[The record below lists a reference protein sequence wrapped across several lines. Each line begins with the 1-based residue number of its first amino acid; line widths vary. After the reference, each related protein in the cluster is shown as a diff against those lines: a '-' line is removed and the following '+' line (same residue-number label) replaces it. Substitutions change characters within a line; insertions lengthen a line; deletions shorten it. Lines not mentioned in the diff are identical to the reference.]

1 MHIFQWACAAWQTE
15 KQSTMCLIMWGR
27 ELGTQGVAV
36 CSALVACVSCLVGLG
51 EKFKED
57 SLLPWIASLSDDAQ
71 VWSLDPTGRAE
82 HQDTGP
88 TTPASML
95 SFSSLRWNETTS
107 QSLRLLNSHVINF
120 SFLRLFCLR
129 NLNVPEGL
137 LSKVKEDTKRSEENY
152 L

>member
-1 MHIFQWACAAWQTE
+1 
-15 KQSTMCLIMWGR
+15 MCLTMWGR

-88 TTPASML
+88 TTPNPRCKL
-95 SFSSLRWNETTS
+95 QCCPF
-107 QSLRLLNSHVINF
+107 LL
-120 SFLRLFCLR
+120 
-129 NLNVPEGL
+129 
-137 LSKVKEDTKRSEENY
+137 
-152 L
+152 